1 RPHGTDKAV
10 GVPAQAPPG
19 QASTVSA
26 RGPITPRQATVAPTA
41 DPTALPGN
49 GARVVP
55 RPVSGAARRQDGG
68 TASGAAA
75 NRPEEAGPEESSRQ
89 GEASR
94 GR

>member
-1 RPHGTDKAV
+1 
-10 GVPAQAPPG
+10 QA
-19 QASTVSA
+19 A
-26 RGPITPRQATVAPTA
+26 VAPTA

-68 TASGAAA
+68 PAPGAAS
-75 NRPEEAGPEESSRQ
+75 RPDTGSEESSRQ
-89 GEASR
+89 GEATR

>member
-1 RPHGTDKAV
+1 VSA
-10 GVPAQAPPG
+10 
-19 QASTVSA
+19 VSA

-55 RPVSGAARRQDGG
+55 RPVSGARRPDGGPAPEAAGRQD
-68 TASGAAA
+68 
-75 NRPEEAGPEESSRQ
+75 AGPEDSSRQ